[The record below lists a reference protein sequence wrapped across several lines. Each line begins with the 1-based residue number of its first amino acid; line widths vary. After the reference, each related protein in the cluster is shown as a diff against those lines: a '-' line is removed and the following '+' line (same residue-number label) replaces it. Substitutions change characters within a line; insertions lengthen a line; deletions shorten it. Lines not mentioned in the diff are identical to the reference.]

1 MLTSRISLHVSGQ
14 VRLII
19 QIPCYN
25 EEADLAKTLAALPKS
40 ISGFNSVE
48 YLVIDDGSDDKTV
61 EVAEACGV
69 DHIVRLQQHLGLGRA
84 FISGLEACLARGAD
98 VIINTDA
105 DNQYS
110 GDDIPKLLE
119 PILSGAA
126 DFVIGTRP
134 IASIEHFSWLKKCL
148 QLLGSRV
155 VRAASQTTVMD
166 APSGFRAITRD
177 AAMRL
182 NVFSSY
188 SYTLETLIQA
198 GQVGI
203 VTVSVPVRV
212 NGEKRPSRLVKS
224 IFSYVFNSA
233 VTIVRTYAIYKPLS
247 FFLGIAVLLFLP
259 GLALSLRF
267 LYYFLSGDGDGHV
280 QSVILSVFLMG
291 IAFNLAMMAIL
302 AELISV
308 NRQLLEKF
316 GYRQQLAN
324 PNISKDSEV
333 SLARRE
339 PGSAKECT

>member
-14 VRLII
+14 VKLII
-19 QIPCYN
+19 QIPCFN
-25 EEADLAKTLAALPKS
+25 EETTLPETLASLPKS
-40 ISGFNSVE
+40 VPGFDAVE
-48 YLVIDDGSDDKTV
+48 FLVVDDGSDDRTV
-61 EVAEACGV
+61 AVAREQGV
-69 DHIVRLQQHLGLGRA
+69 HHVVCLKQHRGLGRA
-84 FISGLEACLARGAD
+84 FICGLEACLTLGAD

-110 GDDIPKLLE
+110 AECIADLLA
-119 PILSGAA
+119 PISKSDA

-148 QLLGSRV
+148 QRLGSRV

-166 APSGFRAITRD
+166 APSGFRAITRE

-212 NGEKRPSRLVKS
+212 NEEKRPSRLVKS
-224 IFSYVFNSA
+224 IFSYVFNST

-247 FFLGIAVLLFLP
+247 FFLGIAALFFLP

-291 IAFNLAMMAIL
+291 VAFNLAMMAIL

-308 NRQLLEKF
+308 NRQLLEKL

-324 PNISKDSEV
+324 PDISKDSEV
-333 SLARRE
+333 TEQVPRYF
-339 PGSAKECT
+339 